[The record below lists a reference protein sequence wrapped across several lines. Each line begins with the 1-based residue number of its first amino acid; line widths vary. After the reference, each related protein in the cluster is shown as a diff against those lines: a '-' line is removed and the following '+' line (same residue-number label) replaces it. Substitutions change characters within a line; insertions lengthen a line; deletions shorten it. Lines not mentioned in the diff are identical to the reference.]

1 MLGISNLNGQPK
13 LVRPRIELDPL
24 FNLLDYDETR
34 DGFIN
39 ALNSDRVVLGRT
51 YRIDGQLLIPLRK
64 TLRTDAGEPIA
75 LIVIGLK
82 IDGAL
87 V

>member
-39 ALNSDRVVLGRT
+39 ALECGCDLFQGYYYSKPLILLDLQEYISDISRE
-51 YRIDGQLLIPLRK
+51 IP
-64 TLRTDAGEPIA
+64 
-75 LIVIGLK
+75 
-82 IDGAL
+82 
-87 V
+87 